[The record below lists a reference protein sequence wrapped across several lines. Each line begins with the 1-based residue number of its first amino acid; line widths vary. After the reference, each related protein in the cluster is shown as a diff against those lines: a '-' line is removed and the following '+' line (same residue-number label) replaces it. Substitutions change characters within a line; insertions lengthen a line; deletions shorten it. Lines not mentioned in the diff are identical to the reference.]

1 MRFSA
6 FPPKFL
12 SLLAVPVLTVMLAL
26 PAIAEPTP
34 EEMANPSSPEAAA
47 PATSPDTTAEQSP
60 SDTGAPEPG
69 EASEQPNAAESTA
82 DAEPETPKSSV
93 VVNIDKASQE
103 MTVFV
108 DGVELYTWPVSTGMS
123 RYFTPSGSYTASSMN
138 KIWYSKQW
146 DNAPMPHAIFFTK
159 KGHAI
164 HGTNEVKN
172 LGKPASHGCVR
183 LSPQN
188 AQTLFNLVKANG
200 LEHTEVIL
208 TGMTPGGE
216 RAYVASP
223 QQRDEYWLPPGYREK
238 PRKRRRG
245 LFGRRW
251 FDPPDR
257 GYYAPRGR
265 YYYPP
270 RGVGPRG
277 Y

>member
-1 MRFSA
+1 
-6 FPPKFL
+6 
-12 SLLAVPVLTVMLAL
+12 
-26 PAIAEPTP
+26 
-34 EEMANPSSPEAAA
+34 
-47 PATSPDTTAEQSP
+47 
-60 SDTGAPEPG
+60 
-69 EASEQPNAAESTA
+69 
-82 DAEPETPKSSV
+82 
-93 VVNIDKASQE
+93 
-103 MTVFV
+103 
-108 DGVELYTWPVSTGMS
+108 
-123 RYFTPSGSYTASSMN
+123 
-138 KIWYSKQW
+138 
-146 DNAPMPHAIFFTK
+146 MPHAVFFTK

-183 LSPQN
+183 LSPDN

-200 LEHTEVIL
+200 LEQTEVIL

-216 RAYVASP
+216 RAHVASP
-223 QQRDEYWLPPGYREK
+223 RPRDDYWLPPDYREK

-251 FDPPDR
+251 FEPQDR

>member
-6 FPPKFL
+6 FFPKFL
-12 SLLAVPVLTVMLAL
+12 SLLVVPVLTAMLAL
-26 PAIAEPTP
+26 PAHAEPTP
-34 EEMANPSSPEAAA
+34 EEMPSPETAA
-47 PATSPDTTAEQSP
+47 PATPDTTSEDSPSNTAAPEPSEAVESPDTADST
-60 SDTGAPEPG
+60 PE
-69 EASEQPNAAESTA
+69 AV
-82 DAEPETPKSSV
+82 PEEPKSNV

-183 LSPQN
+183 LSPKN
-188 AQTLFNLVKANG
+188 AETLFNLVKANG
-200 LEHTEVIL
+200 LEQTEVIL

-216 RAYVASP
+216 KAYVASP
-223 QQRDEYWLPPGYREK
+223 QQRDDYWIPPGYREK

-251 FDPPDR
+251 FEPPPDRR